1 VTTLTVR
8 CPDVDATRAVA
19 AALVPHLR
27 GGDVLLLIGDL
38 GAGKT
43 TFTQGL
49 AAAAGVDEAV
59 TSPTFT
65 LVRPYATDLGLELLH
80 VDLYRLDRLAEIA
93 DLGLGELL
101 EEDAFAVI
109 EWGER
114 AAGLLGADHLD
125 VRITRP
131 GIDAHR
137 ELELHAS
144 GPVWAGR
151 WEGVAA
157 AVAAAS
163 GVVPAA
169 RSRP

>member
-27 GGDVLLLIGDL
+27 SGDVLALIGDL

-65 LVRPYATDLGLELLH
+65 LLRPYPTDLGLELLH
-80 VDLYRLDRLAEIA
+80 VDLYRLDRPAEIA
-93 DLGLGELL
+93 DLGLSELL

-114 AAGLLGADHLD
+114 ADGLLGPDHLD

-131 GIDAHR
+131 GTGAHR
-137 ELELHAS
+137 ELELHGS
-144 GPVWAGR
+144 GPAWAGR
-151 WEGVAA
+151 WEEVAA
-157 AVAAAS
+157 AVAAAP
-163 GVVPAA
+163 GVVTAA
-169 RSRP
+169 RSGP